1 MLYWWKFKKY
11 IFWLIIQS
19 KHKQKRRL
27 HIHFRGYYV
36 YEHKSYV
43 TKKAILQLLKYI
55 IKIWEHK
62 TTKEKLPII
71 IPILIYHG
79 KNKWNISTKLSDY
92 IEEIPEPIKK
102 YIPDYEYEIYDLSP
116 KSGIEITGNLLL
128 KSIIEILKSIKT
140 ENKKTFIES
149 YIKICDLLEKNEIT
163 EKEKTIMWFKIIIF
177 YILSIRDDIT
187 PNELIEIQKQRGE
200 EIMSIADKIKLEG
213 KLEGKIEGKLEE
225 KIETAKK
232 MIKANLTTTQ
242 ISHFTGLTIKEIH
255 QLEKQLKSKK

>member
-1 MLYWWKFKKY
+1 
-11 IFWLIIQS
+11 
-19 KHKQKRRL
+19 
-27 HIHFRGYYV
+27 
-36 YEHKSYV
+36 
-43 TKKAILQLLKYI
+43 
-55 IKIWEHK
+55 
-62 TTKEKLPII
+62 
-71 IPILIYHG
+71 
-79 KNKWNISTKLSDY
+79 
-92 IEEIPEPIKK
+92 
-102 YIPDYEYEIYDLSP
+102 
-116 KSGIEITGNLLL
+116 
-128 KSIIEILKSIKT
+128 LKSIKT

-255 QLEKQLKSKK
+255 QLEKQLKNNQ

>member
-1 MLYWWKFKKY
+1 MLYWWKVKKY

-92 IEEIPEPIKK
+92 IEEIPKPIKK
-102 YIPDYEYEIYDLSP
+102 YIPDYEYEIYDL
-116 KSGIEITGNLLL
+116 L
-128 KSIIEILKSIKT
+128 
-140 ENKKTFIES
+140 
-149 YIKICDLLEKNEIT
+149 
-163 EKEKTIMWFKIIIF
+163 
-177 YILSIRDDIT
+177 T
-187 PNELIEIQKQRGE
+187 P
-200 EIMSIADKIKLEG
+200 
-213 KLEGKIEGKLEE
+213 
-225 KIETAKK
+225 
-232 MIKANLTTTQ
+232 
-242 ISHFTGLTIKEIH
+242 
-255 QLEKQLKSKK
+255 